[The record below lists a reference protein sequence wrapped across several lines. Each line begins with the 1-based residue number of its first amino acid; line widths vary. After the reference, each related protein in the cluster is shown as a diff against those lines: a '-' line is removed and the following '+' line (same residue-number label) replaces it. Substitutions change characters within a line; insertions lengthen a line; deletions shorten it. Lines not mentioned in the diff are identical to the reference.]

1 MRPTVGFI
9 CALPKGA
16 LRLLQIV
23 PFLLVGT
30 VQYFLVG
37 KPFLLQLLFLFLDLL
52 LFDGAIKGKLS
63 GELFYTTYKYCTF
76 AG

>member
-9 CALPKGA
+9 CALLKGA

-23 PFLLVGT
+23 PFLLVDT
-30 VQYFLVG
+30 VRFFLAG
-37 KPFLLQLLFLFLDLL
+37 KPFLLQLLILFPDLL
-52 LFDGAIKGKLS
+52 LFDRGIEGKVS
-63 GELFYTTYKYCTF
+63 GGLFYTTYKYCTF